1 MFKITFLDKLSRGI
15 PPQKMA
21 PMDRQQ
27 TPPELVILGAIGHT
41 PKICLLLTWVPST
54 RSRYEGQFH
63 AIYIYKWLECPNV
76 GQVKEVY
83 WVTYITYGPNLAK
96 QLLAFQTKIC
106 ILKSFEN
113 VSLKLHWKPL
123 SIKSCVIVLFVIDKN
138 VHTAQGEWES
148 VSYL

>member
-1 MFKITFLDKLSRGI
+1 M
-15 PPQKMA
+15 
-21 PMDRQQ
+21 
-27 TPPELVILGAIGHT
+27 
-41 PKICLLLTWVPST
+41 
-54 RSRYEGQFH
+54 
-63 AIYIYKWLECPNV
+63 

-83 WVTYITYGPNLAK
+83 WLTYITYGPNLAK

-123 SIKSCVIVLFVIDKN
+123 SIKSRVIVLFVIDKN

-148 VSYL
+148 VSHL